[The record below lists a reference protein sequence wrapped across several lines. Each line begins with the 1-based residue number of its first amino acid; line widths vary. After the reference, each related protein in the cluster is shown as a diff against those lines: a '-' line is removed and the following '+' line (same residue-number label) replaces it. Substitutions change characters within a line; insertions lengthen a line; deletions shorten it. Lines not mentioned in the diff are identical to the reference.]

1 VALTGGGMRLDT
13 AVALLEHGAA
23 KRLLISGVDM
33 QTNKE
38 TLGHMAQGGPRF
50 SCCADMGYAAEDTH
64 GNAEEAADWTRE
76 YGFRSLLIVTARYHM
91 PRALQEFAAVM
102 PGETLIAFPV
112 ENGSV
117 DVADWWRHPNTALL
131 LQREYAKYLASLAT
145 TTLARHA

>member
-1 VALTGGGMRLDT
+1 
-13 AVALLEHGAA
+13 
-23 KRLLISGVDM
+23 
-33 QTNKE
+33 
-38 TLGHMAQGGPRF
+38 
-50 SCCADMGYAAEDTH
+50 
-64 GNAEEAADWTRE
+64 
-76 YGFRSLLIVTARYHM
+76 
-91 PRALQEFAAVM
+91 M